1 MKCHHPEIFCAA
13 LLNAQPMGFYQPA
26 QIVRDAREH
35 GVEVRP
41 ICINRSRW
49 DCTLEEGEGLL
60 PLRLG
65 LRMVRGLSN
74 DHTAQILAVRG
85 DMPFSSIENVW
96 RRSGVPAATL
106 EKLADADAFACFG
119 LSRRQALWQVRG
131 LGQARLPLFA
141 AADARE
147 SGNEPDRPEKHTY
160 ELQSLMR
167 ISYAVFCLK
176 KK

>member
-1 MKCHHPEIFCAA
+1 
-13 LLNAQPMGFYQPA
+13 
-26 QIVRDAREH
+26 
-35 GVEVRP
+35 
-41 ICINRSRW
+41 
-49 DCTLEEGEGLL
+49 
-60 PLRLG
+60 
-65 LRMVRGLSN
+65 MVRVLSN

-147 SGNEPDRPEKHTY
+147 SGNEPDVLLRPMAEGREVVEALRTVQ
-160 ELQSLMR
+160 LCVRATPPDFLRPALDPPQDR
-167 ISYAVFCLK
+167 T
-176 KK
+176 

>member
-1 MKCHHPEIFCAA
+1 
-13 LLNAQPMGFYQPA
+13 
-26 QIVRDAREH
+26 
-35 GVEVRP
+35 
-41 ICINRSRW
+41 
-49 DCTLEEGEGLL
+49 
-60 PLRLG
+60 
-65 LRMVRGLSN
+65 MVRVLSN

-147 SGNEPDRPEKHTY
+147 SGNEPDVLLRPMAEGREVVEDYRERKSTRRKPSH
-160 ELQSLMR
+160 
-167 ISYAVFCLK
+167 
-176 KK
+176 

>member
-1 MKCHHPEIFCAA
+1 
-13 LLNAQPMGFYQPA
+13 
-26 QIVRDAREH
+26 
-35 GVEVRP
+35 
-41 ICINRSRW
+41 
-49 DCTLEEGEGLL
+49 
-60 PLRLG
+60 
-65 LRMVRGLSN
+65 MVRVLSN

-147 SGNEPDRPEKHTY
+147 SGNEPDVLLRPMAAGREVVEDHRTVP
-160 ELQSLMR
+160 LSLRAHPLHFLMPAR
-167 ISYAVFCLK
+167 NRPPLGKAWAGSRVCES
-176 KK
+176 

>member
-1 MKCHHPEIFCAA
+1 MLRGLPRSPLPDTLFPYAA
-13 LLNAQPMGFYQPA
+13 PFRPQPA
-26 QIVRDAREH
+26 QSGRDAREH

-96 RRSGVPAATL
+96 RR
-106 EKLADADAFACFG
+106 
-119 LSRRQALWQVRG
+119 
-131 LGQARLPLFA
+131 
-141 AADARE
+141 
-147 SGNEPDRPEKHTY
+147 
-160 ELQSLMR
+160 
-167 ISYAVFCLK
+167 
-176 KK
+176 